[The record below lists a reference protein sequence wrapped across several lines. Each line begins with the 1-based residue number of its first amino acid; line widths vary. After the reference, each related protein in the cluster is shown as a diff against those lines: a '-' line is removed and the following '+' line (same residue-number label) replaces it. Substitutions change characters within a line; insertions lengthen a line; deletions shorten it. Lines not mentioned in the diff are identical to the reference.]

1 MELARV
7 REAVG
12 VLKAELNS
20 LVPSMVDPGMA
31 QRLIEVLSE
40 GNRACSSAT
49 ALLASRVGDPDRL
62 ARDLGTSV
70 GKARSVRDLSDQLK
84 RSPAL
89 DRAMRDGA
97 LSVDQATEISKA
109 EAVVPGSADH
119 LVDVA
124 RSGSFHELKR
134 QARKAILEA
143 DRARLP
149 DRQRRARHAAHWVT
163 PLGMIHIEAD
173 LEPHIGAPIIERLD
187 ADARRMAKSGN
198 EPFQR
203 RLADAV
209 AEALSG
215 SGAAPSSRTDV
226 VVLVSHG
233 VAERGW
239 TDVRDDEHCHIV
251 GVGPIG
257 PITAKAIA
265 EDSFLSGVFFDG
277 KDLRHIKTW
286 GRHVPAPVRL
296 ALRLGPGP
304 DFDGPRCIDCGNRLQ
319 LELDHQLPLSEGGPT
334 SLENLGDRCEKCH
347 LAKTKRERRQ
357 RRLELATRGVTAGV
371 GGAVQERSPP

>member
-1 MELARV
+1 MELARI

-31 QRLIEVLSE
+31 QRLIEALSE
-40 GNRACSSAT
+40 GSRACSSAT

-62 ARDLGTSV
+62 ARDLGTSI
-70 GKARSVRDLSDQLK
+70 GRARAVSDLSNQLK
-84 RSPAL
+84 RTPAL

-119 LVDVA
+119 LVEVA
-124 RSGSFHELKR
+124 RSEPFHELKR
-134 QARKAILEA
+134 QARQAILDA

-149 DRQRRARHAAHWVT
+149 DRQRRARRAAHWVT
-163 PLGMIHIEAD
+163 PLGMVHIEAD
-173 LEPHIGAPIIERLD
+173 LEPHIGAPIVECLD
-187 ADARRMAKSGN
+187 ADARRMAKSGV
-198 EPFQR
+198 EPFQHH
-203 RLADAV
+203 LADAV
-209 AEALSG
+209 AEALGGNG
-215 SGAAPSSRTDV
+215 SAPSSRSDV
-226 VVLVSHG
+226 VVLVSHE

-239 TDVRDDEHCHIV
+239 IDVRDDEHCHIV

-257 PITAKAIA
+257 PQTAKGIA
-265 EDSFLSGVFFDG
+265 DDAFLSGVLFDG

-304 DFDGPRCIDCGNRLQ
+304 EFDGPRCIDCGNRLQ
-319 LELDHQLPLSEGGPT
+319 LELDHQTPLSEGGPT
-334 SLENLGDRCEKCH
+334 SFDNLEPRCEKCH
-347 LAKTKRERRQ
+347 LAKTRRERRR
-357 RRLELATRGVTAGV
+357 RRLDRAASGVSAGV
-371 GGAVQERSPP
+371 SGAVQERSPP